1 MTSAD
6 QTVRK
11 QSGRPFKPGQSGN
24 PAGRPR
30 GSRNKTT
37 IAAEL
42 LLEGE
47 AESLTR
53 MAIEKA
59 LEGDPFALRLCLER
73 IIAPRRER
81 PAPFDMPQLK
91 DRGGMKEAYAAVV
104 EAVAA
109 GELTPGEGATVARM
123 VAGYDGLGDANEPSQ
138 AVRDR
143 RTEALRKLIG
153 ECEAD

>member
-6 QTVRK
+6 QTVGK

-30 GSRNKTT
+30 GARNKTT

-73 IIAPRRER
+73 IIPPRRER
-81 PAPFDMPQLK
+81 PAQFDMPPLK
-91 DRGGMKEAYAAVV
+91 ERRDVKGAYAAVV

-109 GELTPGEGATVARM
+109 GELTPSEGATVARL
-123 VAGYDGLGDANEPSQ
+123 VAGYDSLGDANEPSRE
-138 AVRDR
+138 VRDR
-143 RTEALRKLIG
+143 QTEALRKLIG